1 MMLRRL
7 PGPRLRPFVAM
18 LWASDEAPEALAPAA
33 TRERVLPTGTMHLV
47 LRLSEAPLRV
57 FDGPDG
63 AVAHVIEHGVVGG
76 ARTSAY
82 VRDLSHPVISVGA
95 QLHPGAAELVLGI
108 PADELAE
115 RHTPLADLWGRS
127 CDEAIERLRAIGD
140 LGQRLDLFESILAT
154 RLPRVRGLQPEIAEA
169 LARFAIGGGIGGV
182 GMLVEESGY
191 SHRRFIALFRRAV
204 GLTPKVFWRVRR
216 FQRAIARITAAS
228 ETSLAELALD
238 EGYSDQPHFNRE
250 FREFTG
256 LTPSQYREIAPASGN
271 HVPIVPRRRR

>member
-1 MMLRRL
+1 MLRRL

-18 LWASDEAPEALAPAA
+18 LWASDESSDDLAPVAM
-33 TRERVLPTGTMHLV
+33 RERVLPTGTMHLV
-47 LRLSEAPLRV
+47 LRLSETPLRV
-57 FDGPDG
+57 FDGPDD
-63 AVAHVIEHGVVGG
+63 AVAHVIGHGVVGG

-82 VRDLSHPVISVGA
+82 VRDLSHPVVSVGA

-115 RHTPLADLWGRS
+115 RHTPLTDVWGRS

-154 RLPRVRGLQPEIAEA
+154 RLPRVRGLQPAIAEA
-169 LARFAIGGGIGGV
+169 LARFAVGGELGSV
-182 GMLVEESGY
+182 GTVVRESGY

-204 GLTPKVFWRVRR
+204 GLPPKVFWRVRR
-216 FQRAIARITAAS
+216 FQRAVARIATTPES
-228 ETSLAELALD
+228 SLVELALD
-238 EGYSDQPHFNRE
+238 EGYSDQSHFNRE

-256 LTPSQYREIAPASGN
+256 LTPRQYREIAPVSGN
-271 HVPIVPRRRR
+271 HVPIGPRRR